1 MAIISFPS
9 PLWFFDVDKPIAKGA
24 PAEVFHLVGAGVLIR
39 FKAPIDLKPMDKVM
53 VDTRDGSVQMIQRGF
68 ITIWHWAWNN

>member
-1 MAIISFPS
+1 MIVSFPS
-9 PLWFFDVDKPIAKGA
+9 PLWFFEVEKPIAKGT
-24 PAEVFHLVGAGVLIR
+24 PTDVFHLVGIASLITIT
-39 FKAPIDLKPMDKVM
+39 APIDLKPMDRIM

>member
-9 PLWFFDVDKPIAKGA
+9 TLWFFEVDQPITKGTKA
-24 PAEVFHLVGAGVLIR
+24 QVFHLIGVASLIK
-39 FKAPIDLKPMDKVM
+39 FTAPIDLNQMDKIM

>member
-1 MAIISFPS
+1 MIVYFPS
-9 PLWFFDVDKPIAKGA
+9 PLWLFEVDQPIAKGTSSQI
-24 PAEVFHLVGAGVLIR
+24 FHLVGVASLIV
-39 FKAPIDLKPMDKVM
+39 FTAPIDLKPMDRIM